1 MYEVRIKHLE
11 EAHRFLDTQI
21 DKLILNGQFED
32 IRVIEMKKKK
42 LTLKDNIAILKHKQE
57 EYEVQQLL
65 KQGLEE

>member
-32 IRVIEMKKKK
+32 IKVIEMKKKK
-42 LTLKDNIAILKHKQE
+42 LTFKR
-57 EYEVQQLL
+57 
-65 KQGLEE
+65 

>member
-32 IRVIEMKKKK
+32 IKVIEMKKKK
-42 LTLKDNIAILKHKQE
+42 LTLKDNIAKLKQE